1 NRQLSA
7 ENNIVLDQL
16 VFGGKVESPDAL
28 QLPVLFAVSLL
39 KDRNGVIDVNLPI
52 SGSLDDPQFSVG
64 GIVLRIIGNLI
75 VKAVTAPFALIANLA
90 GAGGAELSWI
100 GFEPGSSE
108 PGAAALGKLESLA
121 KALVDRPGLKLDI
134 AGRADP
140 AADREALRRLAL
152 QRAVKAQKLKETVGS
167 GGDVAAIDR
176 VQVDPQEYPE
186 YLERAWRAAKFE
198 KPRNAIGLVK
208 SQPVAEMERMMLAH
222 IEASDAEL
230 IALANERAQQVKD
243 WLVDSGKVPG
253 ERMFIV
259 APKLGAGATDATD
272 AKGATGATGA
282 AGAVGAAGATTP
294 QAAAPLSR
302 VDLSLK

>member
-1 NRQLSA
+1 
-7 ENNIVLDQL
+7 
-16 VFGGKVESPDAL
+16 
-28 QLPVLFAVSLL
+28 
-39 KDRNGVIDVNLPI
+39 
-52 SGSLDDPQFSVG
+52 
-64 GIVLRIIGNLI
+64 VLRIIGNLI

-100 GFEPGSSE
+100 GFEPGSPE

-176 VQVDPQEYPE
+176 VQVDPQEYPK

-259 APKLGAGATDATD
+259 APKLGAGATDA
-272 AKGATGATGA
+272 KGATGA
-282 AGAVGAAGATTP
+282 AGAAGAAAP